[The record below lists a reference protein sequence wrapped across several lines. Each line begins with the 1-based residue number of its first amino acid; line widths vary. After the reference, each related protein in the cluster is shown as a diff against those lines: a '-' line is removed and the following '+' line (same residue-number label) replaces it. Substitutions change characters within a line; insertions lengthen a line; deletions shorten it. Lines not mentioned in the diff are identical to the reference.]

1 MILNELIKICR
12 NSKIELRKIMTN
24 YGNGFEIFI
33 DGLELHYGSKE
44 FDFLIDWI
52 HVDLIHAIIDK
63 FEILDSFDGII
74 YLKNEQVF
82 FDLKFNNSWKYDID
96 DGGEEVTIFDLLPYL
111 PDFINQFEEFS
122 TLVLDEDLIFCSF
135 TYEKNY
141 GEDER
146 LVIQDLW
153 CEEPKE
159 ISFMSNDRL
168 IQELSQEIN
177 CRIQNQFEESQEL
190 FISSEDGIS
199 ISIYSTYKEEFS
211 FEDLFD

>member
-1 MILNELIKICR
+1 MILDTLIKICR
-12 NSKIELRKIMTN
+12 DSKLELRKVETN
-24 YGNGFEIFI
+24 YGNYFEVYI
-33 DGLELHYGSKE
+33 DGIELKYGSKE
-44 FDFLIDWI
+44 LGFLLDWI
-52 HVDLIHAIIDK
+52 HDDLNHALIGK
-63 FEILDSFDGII
+63 FEILDPFSGRI
-74 YLKNEQVF
+74 YLKDEQVF

-122 TLVLDEDLIFCSF
+122 PLALDEDLIFCSIN
-135 TYEKNY
+135 YEKNY
-141 GEDER
+141 GEDGR

-153 CEEPKE
+153 CEEPNE

-168 IQELSQEIN
+168 IQELSNEIN
-177 CRIQNQFEESQEL
+177 RRIQNQFEESQEL
-190 FISSEDGIS
+190 FISSADGTS